1 MNRSTVVAVLA
12 VLSFTSC
19 PPHNVPTPNPVP
31 PQPVAAAPL
40 TGFVDL
46 HTHPM
51 ANLGFS
57 GKLLWGGVDWQ
68 ADGGALM
75 PVFPDCT
82 PDQRA
87 TNIDQALGNDACTHG
102 DFTQAHCGD
111 WIRSQVITTVQQLN
125 NANNPPGSAIGA
137 PTFMQWPMHNDVT
150 HQVMWADSL
159 SRAYDAGMRVM
170 VALAVNNKT
179 LADTVAGPHD
189 GPDDD
194 QSSADLQVDEMK
206 LFVDRHSDFMQVARS
221 SNELHDIVAANK
233 LAVVLG
239 VEIDDIGDFNTVSNL
254 THDDIRDEIAR
265 LRSKGV
271 RYVFP
276 IHLIDNPFGTTAPT
290 RDIFNL
296 SNLREAGH
304 FWNLQCANPADGIN
318 YRPTMQNPM
327 RDPFQS
333 TQQFEMALLML
344 VKLHLINFDDMLG
357 PPCPMDGGVV
367 NRGAPDPG
375 LTPDGV
381 FAVQELMRQ
390 CMLIDVDHQSMA
402 AANDTLGIA
411 LDAGYPVNSG
421 HNNVRSQAREHTERQ
436 LTEAQYGTIG
446 QLHGLAGVGSAN
458 TDEVQWVAQAQAVLA
473 ALGDGGVIGFGTD
486 SNGVSPLMVAPP
498 PGAPPVIYSAT
509 YPKSAVGPISWDYN
523 DAGVAHYGMLSD
535 FLQGVRQV
543 DGGAEIVANMMHG
556 AQAFHDAWARA
567 ENYCLAQL
575 PPDAGMLPMA
585 RVRPLPAA
593 MECPEGSHY
602 RVACGRCLKPRESCP
617 ACDGD
622 AGTCLPLAPCPKG
635 RARNA
640 FGVCSEKSD
649 VELPKLSRNGP
660 SGVTVTPG
668 KYVLKLQDSAFTI
681 DLQAAP
687 APWTLRGKKSSVP
700 AKGGFTGAMWVL
712 QLTSG
717 PRTLLLIARPE
728 KGAPLHGGFAL
739 HTPGGATVT
748 GPFTLEPA
756 TAALLKT
763 AKPVDDLASYLET
776 LH

>member
-12 VLSFTSC
+12 VLSLTSC
-19 PPHNVPTPNPVP
+19 PPHNLPPNPPPPHPVP
-31 PQPVAAAPL
+31 APPL
-40 TGFVDL
+40 SGFVDL

-57 GKLLWGGVDWQ
+57 GKLLYGGVDWQ

-75 PVFPDCT
+75 PAFPDCT
-82 PDQRA
+82 ADQRA
-87 TNIDQALGNDACTHG
+87 TNVDQALGHDACTHG

-111 WIRSQVITTVQQLN
+111 WIRAQVITTVQALN
-125 NANNPPGSAIGA
+125 NGNNPPGDAVGA
-137 PTFMQWPMHNDVT
+137 PTFTQWPMHDDVT

-159 SRAYDAGMRVM
+159 SRAYDAGLRVM

-179 LADTVAGPHD
+179 LADTVGGPHD

-194 QSSADLQVDEMK
+194 RSSADLQLDE
-206 LFVDRHSDFMQVARS
+206 LTDFVDRHHDFMQVAYS
-221 SNELHDIVAANK
+221 SNDLQNIVAANK

-239 VEIDDIGDFNTVSNL
+239 VEIDDIGNFNTVSPL
-254 THDDIRDEIAR
+254 THDAIRDEIAR
-265 LRSKGV
+265 LRTRGV

-276 IHLIDNPFGTTAPT
+276 IHLIDNPFGTTAPF

-296 SNLREAGH
+296 SNLREQGH
-304 FWNLQCANPADGIN
+304 FWNLQCANPSDGID

-333 TQQFEMALLML
+333 TQQFEMAVLML

-357 PPCPMDGGVV
+357 PPCPGDGGVV
-367 NRGAPDPG
+367 NRGSPDPG

-390 CMLIDVDHQSMA
+390 CMLLDVDHMSMA
-402 AANDTLGIA
+402 SANDTLGVA

-421 HNNVRSQAREHTERQ
+421 HNNVRSQSREHTERQ

-446 QLHGLAGVGSAN
+446 QLHGMAGVGSAN
-458 TDEVQWVAQAQAVLA
+458 TDEVQWVAQAQSVLA

-486 SNGVSPLMVAPP
+486 SNGVSPLML
-498 PGAPPVIYSAT
+498 APPVGVPPVVYSAT
-509 YPKSAVGPISWDYN
+509 YPKSALGPISWDYN

-543 DGGAEIVANMMHG
+543 DGGAAIVANMMQG
-556 AQAFHDAWARA
+556 AQAFHDTWARA
-567 ENYCLAQL
+567 ESYCLAML
-575 PPDAGMLPMA
+575 PPDAGMLTMA
-585 RVRPLPAA
+585 YHRALAVKDQ
-593 MECPEGSHY
+593 CPDGTTY
-602 RVACGRCLKPRESCP
+602 RLACNRCLKPRESCP

-635 RARNA
+635 RSRNA
-640 FGVCSEKSD
+640 FGVCSEKPE
-649 VELPKLSRNGP
+649 VELPKLSRSAP
-660 SGVTVTPG
+660 SGVTVAPG
-668 KYVLKLQDSAFTI
+668 KYVLKLQDVAFTVE
-681 DLQAAP
+681 LQAA
-687 APWTLRGKKSSVP
+687 ANAWTLRGKKSNVP
-700 AKGGFTGAMWVL
+700 AKGGFTGSLWVL

-717 PRTLLLIARPE
+717 PRTLLLVARPE
-728 KGAPLHGGFAL
+728 KGKALQGAFAL

-756 TAALLKT
+756 TAALQKT
-763 AKPVDDLASYLET
+763 AKPLDDLAGYLDT